1 MKLFRSA
8 SFLLMV
14 SIALGFALGASL
26 PPYTVYAL
34 MLSGIGVKEYGL
46 YFELFTAIFVTPSL
60 ADFLFNEV
68 AMAWLYSWYRSEAGY
83 KEVIVFLGSGV
94 LGNLASLYFLPPNVL
109 TSGASGGIMGV
120 FAYYLTR
127 DAFLRGAKI
136 KDLVYVF
143 FFVGYVIVFSAV
155 LFQNVNNFAHLFGA
169 LGGVIAGVAEY
180 SLKGRGDRAE

>member
-1 MKLFRSA
+1 MFP
-8 SFLLMV
+8 LMV
-14 SIALGFALGASL
+14 SIALGFALGVSL
-26 PPYTVYAL
+26 PSYMVYAL
-34 MLSGIGVKEYGL
+34 MLSGLGVKQYGL

-60 ADFLFNEV
+60 SDFLFNEV
-68 AMAWLYSWYRSEAGY
+68 AMAWLYSWFRGEAGY

-94 LGNLASLYFLPPNVL
+94 LGNLASLYFLPPDVL

-127 DAFLRGAKI
+127 DAFLRGSRF

-155 LFQNVNNFAHLFGA
+155 LLQNVNNFAHLFGA
-169 LGGVIAGVAEY
+169 LGGVIAGVAEF
-180 SLKGRGDRAE
+180 SLKGRRSQTE